1 MDRQQA
7 VSLQPTMR
15 YIVSSLPGSHGLN
28 TRLPTQL
35 LLLDH
40 ETLEDLAVLDAA
52 RPGLVIELARKFE
65 TARALQLE
73 QLRASLAAGDSA
85 AAALL
90 LHSLRGGAA
99 ALGMQALADAF
110 DRLEARLPAGV
121 ERVDEL
127 SQLMLQS
134 VAALRAQFSDPPTL
148 LP

>member
-1 MDRQQA
+1 M
-7 VSLQPTMR
+7 
-15 YIVSSLPGSHGLN
+15 N

-52 RPGLVIELARKFE
+52 RPGLVMDLARKFE
-65 TARALQLE
+65 TARYLQLE
-73 QLRASLAAGDSA
+73 QLRASLTAGDST

-99 ALGMQALADAF
+99 ALGMQTLADAF
-110 DRLEARLPAGV
+110 DRLEARLPAGI

-127 SQLMLQS
+127 SQLMQQS
-134 VAALRAQFSDPPTL
+134 VTALRAQFPTP